1 MVRWTSIFVGA
12 WRAMPL
18 QIAALCVIFLT
29 ACQPD
34 ATTQTDSITPVQAK
48 LLATVYISPTPD
60 AAQAQATRQASVPT
74 LTAPPPTPL
83 PSPTIYVGT
92 FLEPAADDEI
102 PPILDATQV
111 FALVPGLPT
120 ERPSRCQFDV
130 DPRFGAAW
138 RSDPAVDQAMG
149 CPVETVT
156 DFNGVVQVFERGVM
170 YFQSNGPIW
179 AIETTND
186 GFPNRH
192 WTITQTLPPVE
203 GTPPVSAPEGL
214 KVPAF
219 GFGSVWFGVS
229 GVRDTLGFARTDEQ
243 AVPLAF
249 QRFEGGTLFLD
260 AGGEVVFALLVD
272 GTAYGPF

>member
-1 MVRWTSIFVGA
+1 MAHWMGIVVRA
-12 WRAMPL
+12 RHAAPL

-34 ATTQTDSITPVQAK
+34 ATLQTDSITPVQAK

-74 LTAPPPTPL
+74 ATVPPATL
-83 PSPTIYVGT
+83 MPSATVYVGT

-120 ERPSRCQFDV
+120 ERPSRCQIGV
-130 DPRFGAAW
+130 DPRFGEGW
-138 RSDPAVDQAMG
+138 RSDTAVDQAMA
-149 CPVETVT
+149 CPVESAT
-156 DFNGVVQVFERGVM
+156 DFNGVVQVFEHGVM
-170 YFQSNGPIW
+170 YFQANGPIW

-203 GTPPVSAPEGL
+203 GTPPVSAPQGL

-229 GVRDTLGFARTDEQ
+229 GVREALGFARTDEQ
-243 AVPLAF
+243 SVPLAF